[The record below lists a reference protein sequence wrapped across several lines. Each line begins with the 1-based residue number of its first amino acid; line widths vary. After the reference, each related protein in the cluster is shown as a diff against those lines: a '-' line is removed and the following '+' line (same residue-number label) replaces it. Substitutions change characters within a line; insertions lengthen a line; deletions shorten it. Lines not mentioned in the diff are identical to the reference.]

1 MLPSLSLTSMLFGPV
16 SVPQPSISVI
26 LFFFIRKWTPLTM
39 PALTCRDRACVGP
52 NAIVA
57 LPSMPN
63 LSFSW
68 VSVCASSA
76 LRRSALDGMQPTL
89 RQTPPQYFSSTT
101 ATDLPSCAARMA
113 ATYPPGPA
121 PRTRTSKSLTGSA

>member
-1 MLPSLSLTSMLFGPV
+1 MPGIRRVVAPVAMIRLSQVYDCSVLPSLTFTSMHFGPV
-16 SVPQPSISVI
+16 SVPHPLISVI

-76 LRRSALDGMQPTL
+76 FAGAPSTGCTRR
-89 RQTPPQYFSSTT
+89 
-101 ATDLPSCAARMA
+101 
-113 ATYPPGPA
+113 
-121 PRTRTSKSLTGSA
+121 